1 MATTGAIGITLPFQL
16 GKTGDFEQSVTAM
29 DQVKSNLVSLL
40 LTRKGERPFQPDL
53 GSDLYTLLFTQMDDE
68 YNANVQSAIQR
79 AVAKWLPFVNLT
91 QVEVSRDDDRNLT
104 TVKIDFSLSSNT
116 NITDSVIIEF

>member
-16 GKTGDFEQSVTAM
+16 GKTGYFEQSFTAM